1 MKEFENLD
9 SGWSES
15 EFQGLS
21 FGDNRLERRM
31 LKVAEQLSS
40 NLQSPI
46 YAATKDWASA
56 KAAYRLFDNSKVTA
70 ENILEPHRAQTIA
83 RLNKEELV
91 LAVQDTTY
99 LNFSRGKQSKSLGP
113 IGDSTTS
120 AQGMILHHTLALTP
134 ENLPLGVMTQK
145 IWVREGIS
153 EKTEYE
159 KKKTPIEE
167 KESYKWIEAL
177 RETIELVPQTSRVV
191 TVCDREADVYE
202 FLTEA
207 SALKAEILIRASA
220 NRSIINEPEQL
231 LFDKVSSA
239 PIIGTVELSIPKH
252 ERRNNKVVFDLK
264 VASATLSPPAR
275 PGRSS
280 LAPLTVFCIL
290 ACEQTPVNESEK
302 LEWKLITNIPI
313 QSLDDA
319 LEKILWY
326 RCRWQIEVYH
336 RILKTGCDVEGCLL
350 EARDRITRYLV
361 LFSVIAWRIFWMT
374 HIARVEPNAP
384 ACSILS
390 RHELDVLKVFTKEN
404 KSIKKDLSIAKE
416 VVLAIAMLG
425 GFLNRKNDGKP
436 GPTPIWKGWQLLQQ
450 LAMNLNKE
458 RAKAIFA
465 TYG

>member
-1 MKEFENLD
+1 M
-9 SGWSES
+9 
-15 EFQGLS
+15 
-21 FGDNRLERRM
+21 
-31 LKVAEQLSS
+31 
-40 NLQSPI
+40 
-46 YAATKDWASA
+46 
-56 KAAYRLFDNSKVTA
+56 
-70 ENILEPHRAQTIA
+70 
-83 RLNKEELV
+83 

-99 LNFSRGKQSKSLGP
+99 LNFSSGKKSKSLGP
-113 IGDSTTS
+113 IGDSTTI
-120 AQGMILHHTLALTP
+120 AQGMIMHHTLALTP
-134 ENLPLGVMTQK
+134 ENLPLGVLTQK
-145 IWVREGIS
+145 IWVREGFS
-153 EKTEYE
+153 EKTEQE
-159 KKKTPIEE
+159 KWKTPIEK

-177 RETIELVPQTSRVV
+177 RETTLLVPQTSRVV

-202 FLTEA
+202 FLSEA
-207 SALKAEILIRASA
+207 SALKAEILVRASA
-220 NRSIINEPEQL
+220 NRNIANEPEQR
-231 LFDKVSSA
+231 LFDKLSSA
-239 PIIGTVELSIPKH
+239 PIVGTVELSLPKH
-252 ERRNNKVVFDLK
+252 DRRDSRVVFDIHL
-264 VASATLSPPAR
+264 ASVTLSPPER
-275 PGRSS
+275 HGRSS

-290 ACEQTPVNESEK
+290 ASERDPANENEK

-319 LEKILWY
+319 IEKIVWY

-361 LFSVIAWRIFWMT
+361 LFSVIASRIFWMT

-384 ACSILS
+384 ACCILS

-416 VVLAIAMLG
+416 VILAIAMLG
-425 GFLNRKNDGKP
+425 GFLNRKHDGKP
-436 GPTPIWKGWQLLQQ
+436 GPTPIWRGWQLLQQ